1 MRVAGYI
8 LITNYFYFRY
18 NKIQKLTRSN
28 FVWLI
33 GIIIFCF
40 WFIENTS
47 EISWFVFT
55 IVVRAQRH
63 DHAAAAAIR
72 TNFHLLR
79 SLNRDSFVQ
88 SSSDVPARRY
98 ETIEVLR
105 CTTRVRTVFQPFSSH
120 VRRVSRYEKSVKKCV
135 KSVISVG
142 NQCAQ
147 TNRENPVKYPL
158 RVYTSES
165 ARLCRNRNGDNWVHG
180 IAFAFP
186 VTHFVMS
193 LSVWA
198 VSYRYEIVD

>member
-8 LITNYFYFRY
+8 LITNYFYLRY

-120 VRRVSRYEKSVKKCV
+120 VSVAIREVSEKVRQVSNIRWKPVCANESRKPGKVSPTRVYKRVRATLSKSKRWQLGSWYRVRVSRH
-135 KSVISVG
+135 
-142 NQCAQ
+142 
-147 TNRENPVKYPL
+147 TL
-158 RVYTSES
+158 RNVPI
-165 ARLCRNRNGDNWVHG
+165 C
-180 IAFAFP
+180 
-186 VTHFVMS
+186 MS
-193 LSVWA
+193 G
-198 VSYRYEIVD
+198 